1 MSSYASEG
9 ANFGMFIGSYDIM
22 RKAALRIRKAALDL
36 EAHISRPSNITRVV
50 ESHCSIVIS
59 RFIKF

>member
-22 RKAALRIRKAALDL
+22 RKAASSKVSRKAGSGNPKLLPTVIALPKIWL
-36 EAHISRPSNITRVV
+36 QY
-50 ESHCSIVIS
+50 
-59 RFIKF
+59 F